1 MRKLILLG
9 AFLLACSSA
18 WAAEAIDATSSN
30 AGLVGPNVAT
40 SFSWS
45 HTVCSGCTNPV
56 LVVQVAY
63 VAPTNATDFSNW
75 VTSVTFNGTAGKLV
89 QSDRDHGG
97 SEMFVLQFVVVN
109 PSAGAHSIV
118 VNLAVAPN
126 TGYIAGSAVSFTGV
140 NETYPVRL
148 GAATHSGSTNGA
160 TMTATCAD
168 AVSGDFVVGLGH
180 GHQGTITANG
190 TQTAIFTSNGFG
202 SANSTSWGSGY
213 IAAATRNTLIWTQ
226 TTQVFTVGCIALRPD
241 TETPTRPVFDTLASV
256 QNAALT
262 TATAS
267 SVNLPFT
274 APSGSNTALL
284 YFIEHDTTNVSSD
297 NVTAV
302 AYGAASMTK
311 LTSCRNANGNSDE
324 VFYLLNPTPGTDTIA
339 ITLLAGLTGVNYFA
353 MAETWF
359 LVNQSSPFGTVATI
373 NVTTSST
380 LTVSATSTSSG
391 IVHDVFSIFGSDE
404 IPTQAELAALI
415 INGNHSDNGDIG
427 MSQRANGTGSSVAMG
442 WTKTNANGFCGQA
455 FNINF
460 GATVASGSFVNK
472 RRKLE
477 SLSN

>member
-9 AFLLACSSA
+9 ALLLACSSA

-45 HTVCSGCTNPV
+45 HTVCSGCTDPV

-97 SEMFVLQFVVVN
+97 SEMYILQYAFVN
-109 PSAGAHSIV
+109 PSSGAHSII
-118 VNLAVAPN
+118 VNLSVAPN
-126 TGYIAGSAVSFTGV
+126 TGYIAGSAVSVTGI

-148 GAATHSGSTNGA
+148 GSATHSGSTNGA
-160 TMTATCAD
+160 TMTATCSD
-168 AVSGDFVVGLGH
+168 AVSGDFIVGLGH

-241 TETPTRPVFDTLASV
+241 TETPTRPVFDTFASV

-267 SVNLPFT
+267 SVNLSYM

-284 YFIEHDTTNVSSD
+284 YLIAYDDTATTD
-297 NVTAV
+297 NITAV
-302 AYGAASMTK
+302 SYGAAGMTK
-311 LTSCRNANGNSDE
+311 LTSCINANGNSDE
-324 VFYLLNPTPGTDTIA
+324 VFYLLNPAPGTSTISV
-339 ITLLAGLTGVNYFA
+339 TLKAGVTLTYFA
-353 MAETWF
+353 IAETWF
-359 LVNQSSPFGTVATI
+359 LVNQGSPFGTVATA
-373 NVTTSST
+373 NLTGSQT
-380 LTVSATSTSSG
+380 LTVSATSTASG

-404 IPTQAELAALI
+404 IPTQAELASLI
-415 INGNHSDNGDIG
+415 PNGNHSDNADIG

-460 GATVASGSFVNK
+460 GATVAGGSFVNK

-477 SLSN
+477 SLIN